1 MISFKSHESD
11 KELVLGGITTL
22 DASAKEFG
30 VVGPFPR
37 YSISR
42 EDISTED
49 GTHIN
54 SRFVIN
60 VTGTATLKTVGSG
73 ENGQDML
80 NKGERQSRVQG
91 EALILAQLNR
101 NQWPMRGNG
110 VLEIAPYGGHPNI
123 IKYNDA
129 RILSIELPEQDETS
143 AGVQYQEYTV
153 QFEAFED
160 GGVSNNSSNPGD
172 LIQPTYNLSNIEESW
187 EFTRNDQIVGDLYT
201 TQTVTHPDTGQDVEI
216 PADKPGYSFTL
227 THTLN
232 AVGVQGSGAV
242 QGWERARDYID
253 TRLGTGRPGA
263 SPGPGWSSPIL
274 DPSTGVPTAIGGEP
288 LTDIQTNIL
297 NLKKPKADP
306 AEDAGVTLE
315 RATVAAGFAPG
326 QTYANHVRNVTSS
339 VNAGSYGVTD
349 TWIVLPSGVT
359 SLATMDIEVEENS
372 ALSSDAISISVAGTI
387 TGFNTIPLEG
397 KEVELANHGLLV
409 PSTDISY
416 DNRLDNAT
424 AAYNNLNLYDVA
436 TASYTGA
443 GVVRNVEFAK
453 TVSKNEGAGSITF
466 SSTFND
472 LSVRL
477 SGVIEDS
484 VQISETGGTPVI
496 ALIGVLLKA
505 TGPVYQEMGTITEH
519 KKSVSY
525 TAKVQRDQ
533 RGEWTAKMVFGK
545 RGNKGDVT
553 VDPNLQYDT
562 PLDLIEVFAPGYI
575 APPATATTL
584 TNGPYVQNKT
594 EDWNEDSGDYTLSRE
609 WVYSP

>member
-1 MISFKSHESD
+1 MISFKSHEST

-60 VTGTATLKTVGSG
+60 VTGTATLKTTDD
-73 ENGQDML
+73 QDML
-80 NKGERQSRVQG
+80 NKGQRQSRVQG

-110 VLEIAPYGGHPNI
+110 VLEIAPYGGHANI

-129 RILSIELPEQDETS
+129 RILSIELPEQNETS

-160 GGVSNNSSNPGD
+160 GGVSNNTSNPGD
-172 LIQPTYNLSNIEESW
+172 LIQPTYNLSNVEESW

-201 TQTVTHPDTGQDVEI
+201 MQTVTHPDTSQDVEI
-216 PADKPGYSFTL
+216 LADNPGYSFTL

-232 AVGVQGSGAV
+232 AVGIQGSGAV

-253 TRLGTGRPGA
+253 TRVGTGRPGA
-263 SPGPGWSSPIL
+263 SPGPGWSSPI
-274 DPSTGVPTAIGGEP
+274 PGTAIGGEP

-297 NLKKPKADP
+297 NLKKPKTTS

-387 TGFNTIPLEG
+387 TGFNTESLEG
-397 KEVELANHGLLV
+397 RTVELANHGV
-409 PSTDISY
+409 DDPSTDISY
-416 DNRLDNAT
+416 DNRLANAT
-424 AAYNNLNLYDVA
+424 AAYNNLNLYNVA
-436 TASYTGA
+436 TASYTGE

-505 TGPVYQEMGTITEH
+505 TGPVYQEMGTITEQ

-533 RGEWTAKMVFGK
+533 RTTWTAKMVFGK
-545 RGNKGDVT
+545 RGNKGDLT
-553 VDPNLQYDT
+553 VDPNLQFDS
-562 PLDLIEVFAPGYI
+562 PLDLIEVFAPGQDTD
-575 APPATATTL
+575 PVNDDL
-584 TNGPYVQNKT
+584 ENGPYIQNKT

-609 WVYSP
+609 WVYSKKEGT

>member
-1 MISFKSHESD
+1 MISFKSHEST

-60 VTGTATLKTVGSG
+60 VTGTATLKTTDD
-73 ENGQDML
+73 QDML
-80 NKGERQSRVQG
+80 NKGQRQSRVQG

-110 VLEIAPYGGHPNI
+110 VLEIAPYGGHANI

-129 RILSIELPEQDETS
+129 RILSIELPEQNETS

-160 GGVSNNSSNPGD
+160 GGVSNNTSNPGD
-172 LIQPTYNLSNIEESW
+172 LIQPTYNLSNVEESW
-187 EFTRNDQIVGDLYT
+187 EFTRNDQFVGDPYT
-201 TQTVTHPDTGQDVEI
+201 MKTVTHPDTEQDVEI
-216 PADKPGYSFTL
+216 LADNPGYSFTL

-232 AVGVQGSGAV
+232 AVGIQGSGAV

-253 TRLGTGRPGA
+253 TRVGTGRPGA
-263 SPGPGWSSPIL
+263 SPGPGWSSPIP
-274 DPSTGVPTAIGGEP
+274 DTPRDEEP
-288 LTDIQTNIL
+288 LMEIQTNIL
-297 NLKKPKADP
+297 NLKRPKADP
-306 AEDAGVTLE
+306 AVDAGVTLE

-326 QTYANHVRNVTSS
+326 ETYANHVRNVTSS

-397 KEVELANHGLLV
+397 KEVQLANHGVLV

-424 AAYNNLNLYDVA
+424 AAYNNLNLYNVA

-505 TGPVYQEMGTITEH
+505 TGPVYQEMGTITEQ

-545 RGNKGDVT
+545 RGNKGDT
-553 VDPNLQYDT
+553 SVDENLQYDS
-562 PLDLIEVFAPGYI
+562 PLDLIEVFAPGQDTD
-575 APPATATTL
+575 PVNKDL
-584 TNGPYVQNKT
+584 ENGPYIQNKT

-609 WVYSP
+609 WVYSKKEGT

>member
-1 MISFKSHESD
+1 MISFKSHEST

-42 EDISTED
+42 EEISTED

-60 VTGTATLKTVGSG
+60 VTGTATLKTTDD
-73 ENGQDML
+73 QDML
-80 NKGERQSRVQG
+80 NKGQRQSRVQG

-110 VLEIAPYGGHPNI
+110 VLEIAPYGGHANI

-129 RILSIELPEQDETS
+129 RILSIELPEQNETS

-160 GGVSNNSSNPGD
+160 GGVSNNTSNPGD
-172 LIQPTYNLSNIEESW
+172 LIQPTYNLSNVEESW
-187 EFTRNDQIVGDLYT
+187 EFTRNDQFVGDPYT
-201 TQTVTHPDTGQDVEI
+201 MKTVTHPDTEQDVEI
-216 PADKPGYSFTL
+216 LADNPGYSFTL

-232 AVGVQGSGAV
+232 AVGIQGSGAV

-253 TRLGTGRPGA
+253 TRVGTGRPGA
-263 SPGPGWSSPIL
+263 SPGPGWSSPIP
-274 DPSTGVPTAIGGEP
+274 DTPRDEEP
-288 LTDIQTNIL
+288 LMEIQTNIL
-297 NLKKPKADP
+297 NLKRPKADP
-306 AEDAGVTLE
+306 AVDAGVTLE

-326 QTYANHVRNVTSS
+326 ETYANHVRNVTSS

-397 KEVELANHGLLV
+397 KEVQLANHGVLV

-424 AAYNNLNLYDVA
+424 AAYNNLNLYNVA

-505 TGPVYQEMGTITEH
+505 TGPVYQEMGTITEQ

-545 RGNKGDVT
+545 RGNKGDT
-553 VDPNLQYDT
+553 SVDENLQYDS
-562 PLDLIEVFAPGYI
+562 PLDLIEVFAPGQDTD
-575 APPATATTL
+575 PVNKDL
-584 TNGPYVQNKT
+584 ENGPYIQNKT

-609 WVYSP
+609 WVYSKKEGT

>member
-1 MISFKSHESD
+1 MISFKSHEST

-60 VTGTATLKTVGSG
+60 VTGTATLKTTDD
-73 ENGQDML
+73 QDML
-80 NKGERQSRVQG
+80 NKGQRQSRVQG

-110 VLEIAPYGGHPNI
+110 VLEIAPYGGHANI

-129 RILSIELPEQDETS
+129 RILSIELPEQNETS

-160 GGVSNNSSNPGD
+160 GGVSNNTSNPGD
-172 LIQPTYNLSNIEESW
+172 LIQPTYNLSNVEESW

-201 TQTVTHPDTGQDVEI
+201 MQTVTHPDTSQDVEI
-216 PADKPGYSFTL
+216 LADNPGYSFTL

-232 AVGVQGSGAV
+232 AVGIQGSGAV

-253 TRLGTGRPGA
+253 TRVGTGRPGA
-263 SPGPGWSSPIL
+263 SPGPGWSSPI
-274 DPSTGVPTAIGGEP
+274 PGTAIGGEP

-297 NLKKPKADP
+297 NLKKPKTTS

-387 TGFNTIPLEG
+387 TGFNTESLEG
-397 KEVELANHGLLV
+397 RTVELANHGV
-409 PSTDISY
+409 DDPSTDISY
-416 DNRLDNAT
+416 DNRLANAT
-424 AAYNNLNLYDVA
+424 AAYNNLNLYNVA
-436 TASYTGA
+436 TASYTGE

-505 TGPVYQEMGTITEH
+505 TGPVYQEMGTITEQ

-533 RGEWTAKMVFGK
+533 RTTWTAKMVFGK
-545 RGNKGDVT
+545 RGNKGDLS
-553 VDPNLQYDT
+553 VDPNLQFDS
-562 PLDLIEVFAPGYI
+562 PLDLIEVFAPGQDTD
-575 APPATATTL
+575 PVNNNL
-584 TNGPYVQNKT
+584 ENGPYIQNKT

-609 WVYSP
+609 WVYSKKEGT

>member
-1 MISFKSHESD
+1 MISFKSHEST

-22 DASAKEFG
+22 DGASNEFG

-60 VTGTATLKTVGSG
+60 VTGTATLKTTDD
-73 ENGQDML
+73 QDML
-80 NKGERQSRVQG
+80 NKGQRQSRVQG

-110 VLEIAPYGGHPNI
+110 VLEIAPYGGHANI

-129 RILSIELPEQDETS
+129 RILSIELPEQNETS

-160 GGVSNNSSNPGD
+160 GGVSNNTSNPGD
-172 LIQPTYNLSNIEESW
+172 LIQPTYNLSNVEESW

-201 TQTVTHPDTGQDVEI
+201 MQTVTHPDTGQDVEI
-216 PADKPGYSFTL
+216 LADNPGYSFTL

-232 AVGVQGSGAV
+232 AVGIQGSGAV

-253 TRLGTGRPGA
+253 TRVGTGRPGA
-263 SPGPGWSSPIL
+263 SPGPGWSSPIPGTSI
-274 DPSTGVPTAIGGEP
+274 DEEP
-288 LTDIQTNIL
+288 LMEIQTNIL
-297 NLKKPKADP
+297 NLKRPKADP
-306 AEDAGVTLE
+306 AVDAGVTLE

-326 QTYANHVRNVTSS
+326 ETYANHVRNVTSS

-387 TGFNTIPLEG
+387 TGFNTESLEG
-397 KEVELANHGLLV
+397 RTVELADK
-409 PSTDISY
+409 SSDISY
-416 DNRLDNAT
+416 DNRLANAT
-424 AAYNNLNLYDVA
+424 AAYNNLNLYNVA
-436 TASYTGA
+436 TASYTGE

-505 TGPVYQEMGTITEH
+505 TGPVYQEMGTITEQR
-519 KKSVSY
+519 KSVSY

-533 RGEWTAKMVFGK
+533 RTTWTSKMVFGK
-545 RGNKGDVT
+545 RGNKGDT
-553 VDPNLQYDT
+553 SVDENLQFDS
-562 PLDLIEVFAPGYI
+562 PLDLIEVFAPGQDTD
-575 APPATATTL
+575 PVNTDL
-584 TNGPYVQNKT
+584 ENGPYIQNKT

-609 WVYSP
+609 WVYSKKEGT